1 MPHADTLAPV
11 PDGEIAALRR
21 FTRFYT
27 RQIGLL
33 NEGLLKSPFSL
44 AEARVLYEI
53 GSRDEVAASD
63 LTRDLGLDAG
73 YLSRM
78 LRGFEDKGLLV
89 RSASRADARRQIL
102 TLTDAGREA
111 FAFVNRASAVEVE
124 AMLAA
129 LSSRDRRKLL
139 SSMAT
144 VERLLGGGEQPAEP
158 IILRPHK
165 PGDMGWVVHRHG
177 ALYAEEYG
185 WDETFEPMVADIV
198 ASFIRNFDPRKERC
212 WIAERGGEILGSVFL
227 VRQDDE
233 VAKLRMLIV
242 EPEARGT
249 GLGRRLVAECLAFA
263 RDAGYRKVVLWT
275 NDILHAAR
283 RIYQDEGFTLVE
295 EERHHSFGKDLVG
308 QNWELEL

>member
-1 MPHADTLAPV
+1 MSVSAPECAV
-11 PDGEIAALRR
+11 SEQETAAVRR

-33 NEGLLKSPFSL
+33 NDGLLKSPYSL
-44 AEARVLYEI
+44 AESRVLYEVAN
-53 GSRDEVAASD
+53 RDEVAASD

-78 LRGFEDKGLLV
+78 LRGFEDRGLIA
-89 RSASRADARRQIL
+89 RSPSQTDARRQML
-102 TLTDAGREA
+102 TLTEAGRDA
-111 FAFVNRASAVEVE
+111 FADLNKASADQVE

-129 LSSRDRRKLL
+129 IPVAERRKLL

-144 VERLLGGGEQPAEP
+144 IERLLGNGETPPEP

-177 ALYAEEYG
+177 ALYAREYG
-185 WDETFEPMVADIV
+185 WDETFEPMVADVV
-198 ASFIRNFDPRKERC
+198 ASFIRNFDPKRERC
-212 WIAERGGEILGSVFL
+212 WIAERGGEILGSIFL

-233 VAKLRMLIV
+233 TAKLRLLYV

-249 GLGRRLVAECLAFA
+249 GLGRRLVSECLAFA
-263 RDAGYRKVVLWT
+263 RSAGYRKVVLWT
-275 NDILHAAR
+275 NDCLDAAR
-283 RIYQDEGFTLVE
+283 KIYLDEGFRLVE
-295 EERHHSFGKDLVG
+295 EEKHHSFGKDLVG
-308 QNWELEL
+308 QNWELEI